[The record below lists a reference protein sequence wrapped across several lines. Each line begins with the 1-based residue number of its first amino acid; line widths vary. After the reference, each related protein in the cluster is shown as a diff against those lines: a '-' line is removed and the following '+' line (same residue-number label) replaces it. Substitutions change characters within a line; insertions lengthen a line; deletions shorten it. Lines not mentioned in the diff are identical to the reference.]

1 MSDSV
6 ASRSLLGGDD
16 ESEGAISSRSGPGPQ
31 TPRRST
37 TGHLTATDN
46 VLPPTPDSDVSPRQG
61 TPSSSSTRHR
71 QQRSSRGEDPVV
83 PPTPAA
89 DDVDHH
95 DNESVR
101 SELTPI
107 SLLRG
112 QGTSRNNDEPE
123 PPTRNT
129 TTAAAEADAAPDD
142 DDDDWGNAATH
153 IRGTDIHVP
162 TAAAAFADFLRTF
175 VSLPHSKRRHRRQR
189 RANDNGSGDDGHD
202 DTSVDSFMEEDDED
216 ATPLYLTKLDTM
228 IQRGTLSG
236 TASLDID
243 TQHLYFHSEASQRLY
258 HQLVAYPLEVV
269 PLMDLV
275 VQRQVQARIERLAN
289 DDQDH
294 TALLRLQVR
303 PFNLKD
309 TCNLRELDP
318 VAMDSLVSIKGMI
331 VRTSPLIPDL
341 KVAYFGCVICG
352 HGQQVTIDRGRIA
365 EPSGACPVCQ
375 TKNSHNLVHNRSV
388 FADKQLVRLQET
400 PDKVPA
406 GQTPASVLTFCFD
419 DLVDAV
425 QPGDKVEVTGVLR
438 AQPVRVHP
446 RVTTL
451 KSVYKTY
458 VDVIHY
464 RTVNGLGTKAA
475 TGRTKTEFSPARI
488 EQLKALSQRQDIYDQ
503 LTASLAPSIWELD
516 DVKKGVL
523 CMLVGGNHGDGPVE
537 NNEDNNEES
546 NWLDEDEETHDNGG
560 RRNKKRA
567 DINILLCG
575 DPGTSKS
582 QLLSYVHK
590 LSTRGVYTSG
600 KGSSAVGLT
609 ASVVRDPETRD
620 LVLESGAL
628 VLSDLGI
635 CCIDEL

>member
-1 MSDSV
+1 MSSSV
-6 ASRSLLGGDD
+6 ASHS
-16 ESEGAISSRSGPGPQ
+16 SSRNDQEAAATTATAVLQ
-31 TPRRST
+31 TPPRRST
-37 TGHLTATDN
+37 NDDNDN
-46 VLPPTPDSDVSPRQG
+46 VDEEGLPPTPPESPSSPR
-61 TPSSSSTRHR
+61 TPVPRTVDQS
-71 QQRSSRGEDPVV
+71 VV
-83 PPTPAA
+83 PPTPMEVN
-89 DDVDHH
+89 DDD
-95 DNESVR
+95 DDSIR

-107 SLLRG
+107 SVLRG
-112 QGTSRNNDEPE
+112 PPPADHAEEEPDNDQPDHAENEPHH
-123 PPTRNT
+123 
-129 TTAAAEADAAPDD
+129 
-142 DDDDWGNAATH
+142 DDDDWAGTTAH

-162 TAAAAFADFLRTF
+162 TAAAVFADFLRHF
-175 VSLPHSKRRHRRQR
+175 VSLEHARRQQR
-189 RANDNGSGDDGHD
+189 RANHHHHNNSDES
-202 DTSVDSFMEEDDED
+202 SVDSMSDDDDNEQ
-216 ATPLYLTKLDTM
+216 TPLYLAKLDAM
-228 IQRGTLSG
+228 IQRGTLTG

-243 TQHLYFHSEASQRLY
+243 TQHLYFHSQAAQQLY

-275 VQRQVQARIERLAN
+275 VQREVQSRIERRAQEN
-289 DDQDH
+289 QDY

-318 VAMDSLVSIKGMI
+318 VAMDSLVSLKGMI
-331 VRTSPLIPDL
+331 VRTSPVIPDL

-352 HGQQVTIDRGRIA
+352 HGTQVTIDRGRIA
-365 EPSGACPVCQ
+365 EPTGPCPTCQ
-375 TKNSHNLVHNRSV
+375 TKHSHQLVHNRSV
-388 FADKQLVRLQET
+388 YADKQLVRLQET

-446 RVTTL
+446 RLSTL
-451 KSVYKTY
+451 KAVYKTY
-458 VDVIHY
+458 IDVIHY
-464 RTVNGLGTKAA
+464 RTVNGLGAKGAVA
-475 TGRTKTEFSPARI
+475 GGRTKTQFSPARVA
-488 EQLKALSQRQDIYDQ
+488 QLKALAQRADIYDQ

-523 CMLVGGNHGDGPVE
+523 CMLVGGNNGE
-537 NNEDNNEES
+537 NAMRNDDQES
-546 NWLDEDEETHDNGG
+546 NWMDDDDEEEENQ
-560 RRNKKRA
+560 RQNKKRA

-590 LSTRGVYTSG
+590 LSNRGVYTSG

-609 ASVVRDPETRD
+609 ASVVRDPETKD

>member
-1 MSDSV
+1 MSNSVPSGSPNDDDASSV
-6 ASRSLLGGDD
+6 AG
-16 ESEGAISSRSGPGPQ
+16 SSRRVQPQASSPQ
-31 TPRRST
+31 TPQRT
-37 TGHLTATDN
+37 MAVDDNN
-46 VLPPTPDSDVSPRQG
+46 VLPPTPDSEMSSPPRRG
-61 TPSSSSTRHR
+61 GGGGSMTPLSTGQRS
-71 QQRSSRGEDPVV
+71 RSSREDPVV
-83 PPTPAA
+83 PPTPASG
-89 DDVDHH
+89 DDNDD
-95 DNESVR
+95 DNASAR

-107 SLLRG
+107 SVLRNHHD
-112 QGTSRNNDEPE
+112 TSRGNHPEGPQEGEEDPAMPDNN
-123 PPTRNT
+123 N
-129 TTAAAEADAAPDD
+129 
-142 DDDDWGNAATH
+142 DDWGNAATH

-175 VSLPHSKRRHRRQR
+175 VSLPHSKRRQQQQE
-189 RANDNGSGDDGHD
+189 RANAANGEHD
-202 DTSVDSFMEEDDED
+202 DDDSSVDSLLMEEDDED
-216 ATPLYLTKLDTM
+216 ATPLYLGKLDAM
-228 IQRGTLSG
+228 IQGGTSNG

-258 HQLVAYPLEVV
+258 RQLVAYPLEVV

-275 VQRQVQARIERLAN
+275 VQREVQTRIERLAN

-365 EPSGACPVCQ
+365 EPTGACPVCQ

-388 FADKQLVRLQET
+388 FSDKQLVRLQET

-425 QPGDKVEVTGVLR
+425 QPGDKVELTGVLR
-438 AQPVRVHP
+438 AQPMRVHP
-446 RVTTL
+446 RMSTL

-464 RTVNGLGTKAA
+464 RTVNGLGSKAS
-475 TGRTKTEFSPARI
+475 TGRTKTQFSPERI
-488 EQLKALSQRQDIYDQ
+488 EQLKALSRREDIYDQ

-523 CMLVGGNHGDGPVE
+523 CMLVGGNHGDGPAETE
-537 NNEDNNEES
+537 NSEES
-546 NWLDEDEETHDNGG
+546 NWLDEDEDMGDEKEG